1 MSKGDVAKD
10 LFLQGYNCSQA
21 VAMAYADEMGL
32 APELVAKIASGF
44 GGGIGRMREVCGTV
58 SGMAMVVSMLCGYDD
73 PKDNVTKA
81 ELYSKIQELGEQFKK
96 DNSSVICR
104 ELLQLQQKGFD
115 NPTPEKRTEAYYKK
129 RPCPDLVKYSAD
141 ILEEYIKNNIK

>member
-1 MSKGDVAKD
+1 MSKGDIAKD

-58 SGMAMVVSMLCGYDD
+58 SGMAMVVSMLYGYDD
-73 PKDNVTKA
+73 PKANSQKA
-81 ELYSKIQELGEQFKK
+81 ELYSRIQTLGESFKK
-96 DNSSVICR
+96 DNGSVVCR

-115 NPTPEKRTEAYYKK
+115 KPTPESRTQEYYKK
-129 RPCPDLVKYSAD
+129 RPCPELVKYAGD
-141 ILEEYIKNNIK
+141 LLETYLNENK